1 MDGMDGWMG
10 WVGLLFFCFTYFSKT
25 TLYIILIIFGPPR
38 RRFEVSSV
46 KKLVKKNKNKFF
58 KKFRTKR
65 VYFVKKSKRNSLV
78 FRPIFVGEKIQ
89 GISLYFDTHDFFYPH
104 LFFSCP
110 FIFFKPLKFGK
121 SENLRYC

>member
-1 MDGMDGWMG
+1 MGWDGWDVMGWSVHFFFGPVLSPSTPATGYQAPPPIFIDGWMGDGWVMDGWMDG

-25 TLYIILIIFGPPR
+25 TLYIILIVFGPPR

-78 FRPIFVGEKIQ
+78 F
-89 GISLYFDTHDFFYPH
+89 
-104 LFFSCP
+104 
-110 FIFFKPLKFGK
+110 
-121 SENLRYC
+121 

>member
-1 MDGMDGWMG
+1 MDGWMGDG

-25 TLYIILIIFGPPR
+25 TLYIILIVFGPPR

-78 FRPIFVGEKIQ
+78 FEPILVGKKIK

-104 LFFSCP
+104 FFLNPQNSENRK
-110 FIFFKPLKFGK
+110 IEK
-121 SENLRYC
+121 SEVLVS

>member
-1 MDGMDGWMG
+1 MDGMDGWMGWMG

-78 FRPIFVGEKIQ
+78 FRPIFVGDKIQ
-89 GISLYFDTHDFFYPH
+89 GISLYFDTHDFFTPMFFFHAH
-104 LFFSCP
+104 LFF
-110 FIFFKPLKFGK
+110 
-121 SENLRYC
+121 